1 MQVDKINGN
10 KINIQP
16 QQKAERTNSQ
26 PETLSCKNS
35 IETSI
40 YNQKGVQL
48 PFCGFWSKCT
58 SKIENECIELLEN
71 ARHGKRKI
79 FTPSEAKKTVQLLEQ
94 ELAEEERPQI
104 IKEVLSMTWDDA
116 TAGSGVKVDMYNA
129 SGEPI
134 SRQFIQKLIKLN
146 AGRNADDRLAIV
158 EFARHEQDIGATD
171 PLGAFFKLPEHRLQE
186 LIPFLRRITDLN
198 YAGEVFSESAY
209 EKYIPNLYEHFRCL
223 VYGIEDLSKAGSK
236 VKKQQIKDDLV
247 EVVTNDFESYKNTNY
262 PNEEIRKNIVEL
274 ITDMNEYVME
284 RIVK

>member
-79 FTPSEAKKTVQLLEQ
+79 FTPSEAKKPVQLLEQ
-94 ELAEEERPQI
+94 ELAEEEIKQGHLIVYTSADSVLQI
-104 IKEVLSMTWDDA
+104 ACNEDVF
-116 TAGSGVKVDMYNA
+116 
-129 SGEPI
+129 P
-134 SRQFIQKLIKLN
+134 
-146 AGRNADDRLAIV
+146 
-158 EFARHEQDIGATD
+158 IGA
-171 PLGAFFKLPEHRLQE
+171 PFF
-186 LIPFLRRITDLN
+186 
-198 YAGEVFSESAY
+198 
-209 EKYIPNLYEHFRCL
+209 
-223 VYGIEDLSKAGSK
+223 
-236 VKKQQIKDDLV
+236 VKKCTLSTV
-247 EVVTNDFESYKNTNY
+247 P
-262 PNEEIRKNIVEL
+262 PNP
-274 ITDMNEYVME
+274 
-284 RIVK
+284 